1 MSSKIQKEF
10 TFMTAVHFGDKYMV
24 NLYEMTAIMTINT
37 LDAND
42 QNIAV
47 ERITHFIGSVIED
60 CIFVCD
66 KEKDAIDKYNKA
78 GMKVCLV
85 PEEPYDQIVGLI
97 LMNKCNAIMEERII
111 MTDIVFGS
119 KLSNLIKF
127 ELSNETAEAEFSGNH
142 WWNTSTM
149 CVQIQKNK
157 KDKIVNLFDH
167 KSDDWA
173 ELELTWTG
181 K

>member
-1 MSSKIQKEF
+1 
-10 TFMTAVHFGDKYMV
+10 
-24 NLYEMTAIMTINT
+24 
-37 LDAND
+37 
-42 QNIAV
+42 
-47 ERITHFIGSVIED
+47 
-60 CIFVCD
+60 
-66 KEKDAIDKYNKA
+66 
-78 GMKVCLV
+78 
-85 PEEPYDQIVGLI
+85 
-97 LMNKCNAIMEERII
+97 MEERII

>member
-1 MSSKIQKEF
+1 
-10 TFMTAVHFGDKYMV
+10 
-24 NLYEMTAIMTINT
+24 
-37 LDAND
+37 
-42 QNIAV
+42 
-47 ERITHFIGSVIED
+47 
-60 CIFVCD
+60 
-66 KEKDAIDKYNKA
+66 
-78 GMKVCLV
+78 
-85 PEEPYDQIVGLI
+85 
-97 LMNKCNAIMEERII
+97 MEERII

-142 WWNTSTM
+142 WWNTPTM